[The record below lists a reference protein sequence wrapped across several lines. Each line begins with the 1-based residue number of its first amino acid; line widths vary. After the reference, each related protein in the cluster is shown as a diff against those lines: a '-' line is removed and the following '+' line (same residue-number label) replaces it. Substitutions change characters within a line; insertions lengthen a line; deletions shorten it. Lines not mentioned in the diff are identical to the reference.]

1 MLKTIIIIIIII
13 LVFDIF
19 VNCNWFDTRWQKY
32 STHLH
37 KNNT

>member
-1 MLKTIIIIIIII
+1 MIDI
-13 LVFDIF
+13 DIF
-19 VNCNWFDTRWQKY
+19 VNYNLVDTRWQLY